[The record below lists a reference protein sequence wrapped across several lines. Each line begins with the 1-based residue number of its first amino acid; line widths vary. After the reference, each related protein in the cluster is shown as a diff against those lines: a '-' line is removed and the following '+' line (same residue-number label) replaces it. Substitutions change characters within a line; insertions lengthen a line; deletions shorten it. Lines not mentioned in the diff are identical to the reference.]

1 MKQNNTL
8 SLSRIKLLI
17 KWDLAMNKKKYFWEC
32 AGMFVAYSAFLWVI
46 LLGAGQ
52 THDVTGFPPVAI
64 FTVYLLFA
72 MLAVFNLADP
82 IKQKKTRL
90 AYLTLPASNGEKF
103 LCRVLIVTVFF
114 SIASLG
120 IFVLADVVQYV
131 ARMMIDWILPFVP
144 NVVSYETPNQLVTP
158 QIPLVFTGSFYT
170 MVPLTMCLSILLIH
184 AVALVGGFYRGR
196 IVAIV
201 LLLGSARFAFPFLDW
216 LEDIDIEGGSTFL
229 VNSVQIC
236 LIVFCWW
243 LAYRLFRRSQ
253 IV

>member
-1 MKQNNTL
+1 MMKQNNTF

-17 KWDLAMNKKKYFWEC
+17 KWDLAINKKKYFWEC
-32 AGMFVAYSAFLWVI
+32 AGMFVAYSAFLWII

-72 MLAVFNLADP
+72 MLAAFNLADP

-90 AYLTLPASNGEKF
+90 TYLTLPASNSEKF
-103 LCRVLIVTVFF
+103 LCRVLFVTVFF
-114 SIASLG
+114 SVASFG
-120 IFVLADVVQYV
+120 TFVLADVVQFV
-131 ARMMIDWILPFVP
+131 MRVMIDWLLPFIP
-144 NVVSYETPNQLVTP
+144 YETPPTLVMS
-158 QIPLVFTGSFYT
+158 QMPLVFTKSLYA

-184 AVALVGGFYRGR
+184 AIALVGSFHRG
-196 IVAIV
+196 IFTVALI
-201 LLLGSARFAFPFLDW
+201 LSSTRFGFPFLNW
-216 LEDIDIEGGSTFL
+216 LEKVSIEGGSTFL

-243 LAYRLFRRSQ
+243 LAYRLFSRSQ

>member
-1 MKQNNTL
+1 MMKQNNTF

-17 KWDLAMNKKKYFWEC
+17 KWDLAINKKKYFWEC
-32 AGMFVAYSAFLWVI
+32 AGMFVAYSAFLWII

-72 MLAVFNLADP
+72 MFAAFNLADP

-90 AYLTLPASNGEKF
+90 TYLTLPASNGEKF
-103 LCRVLIVTVFF
+103 LCRVLFVTVFF
-114 SIASLG
+114 SVASFG
-120 IFVLADVVQYV
+120 TFVLADVVQFV
-131 ARMMIDWILPFVP
+131 MRVMIDWLLPFIP
-144 NVVSYETPNQLVTP
+144 YETPPTLVML
-158 QIPLVFTGSFYT
+158 QMPLVFTKSLYA
-170 MVPLTMCLSILLIH
+170 MVPLTMCLSIFI
-184 AVALVGGFYRGR
+184 ALVGSFHRG
-196 IVAIV
+196 IFTVALI
-201 LLLGSARFAFPFLDW
+201 LSSTRFGFPFLNW
-216 LEDIDIEGGSTFL
+216 LEKVSIEGGSTFL

-243 LAYRLFRRSQ
+243 LAYRLFSRSQ

>member
-1 MKQNNTL
+1 MMKQNNTF

-17 KWDLAMNKKKYFWEC
+17 KWDLAINKKKYFWEC
-32 AGMFVAYSAFLWVI
+32 AGMFVAYSAFLWII

-72 MLAVFNLADP
+72 MLAAFNLADP

-90 AYLTLPASNGEKF
+90 TYLTLPASNGEKF
-103 LCRVLIVTVFF
+103 LCRVLFVTVFF
-114 SIASLG
+114 SVASFG
-120 IFVLADVVQYV
+120 TFVLADVVQFV
-131 ARMMIDWILPFVP
+131 MRVMIDWLLPFIP
-144 NVVSYETPNQLVTP
+144 YETPPTLVMS
-158 QIPLVFTGSFYT
+158 QMPLVFTKSLYA

-184 AVALVGGFYRGR
+184 AIALVGSFHRG
-196 IVAIV
+196 IFTVALI
-201 LLLGSARFAFPFLDW
+201 LSSTRFGFPFLNW
-216 LEDIDIEGGSTFL
+216 LEKVSIEGGSTFL

-243 LAYRLFRRSQ
+243 LAYRLFSRSQ

>member
-1 MKQNNTL
+1 MMKQNNTF

-17 KWDLAMNKKKYFWEC
+17 KWDLAINKKKYFWEC
-32 AGMFVAYSAFLWVI
+32 AGMFVAYSAFLWII

-72 MLAVFNLADP
+72 MFAAFNLADP

-90 AYLTLPASNGEKF
+90 TYLTLPASNGEKF
-103 LCRVLIVTVFF
+103 LCRVLFVTVFF
-114 SIASLG
+114 SVASFG
-120 IFVLADVVQYV
+120 TFVLADVVQFV
-131 ARMMIDWILPFVP
+131 MRVMIDWLLPFIP
-144 NVVSYETPNQLVTP
+144 YETPPTLVML
-158 QIPLVFTGSFYT
+158 QMPLVFTKSLYA

-184 AVALVGGFYRGR
+184 AIALVGSFHRG
-196 IVAIV
+196 IFTVALI
-201 LLLGSARFAFPFLDW
+201 LSSTRFGFPFLNW
-216 LEDIDIEGGSTFL
+216 LEKVSIEGGSTFL

-243 LAYRLFRRSQ
+243 LAYRLFSRSQ

>member
-1 MKQNNTL
+1 MMKQNNTF

-17 KWDLAMNKKKYFWEC
+17 KWDLAINKKKYYWEC
-32 AGMFVAYSAFLWVI
+32 AGMFVAYSAFLWII

-72 MLAVFNLADP
+72 MFAAFNLADP

-90 AYLTLPASNGEKF
+90 TYLTLPASNGEKF
-103 LCRVLIVTVFF
+103 LCRVLFVTVFF
-114 SIASLG
+114 SVASFG
-120 IFVLADVVQYV
+120 TFVLADVVQFV
-131 ARMMIDWILPFVP
+131 MRVMIDWLLPFIP
-144 NVVSYETPNQLVTP
+144 YETPPTLVML
-158 QIPLVFTGSFYT
+158 QMPLVFTKSLYA
-170 MVPLTMCLSILLIH
+170 MVPLTMCLSIFI
-184 AVALVGGFYRGR
+184 ALVGSFHRG
-196 IVAIV
+196 IFTVALI
-201 LLLGSARFAFPFLDW
+201 LSSTRFGFPFLNW
-216 LEDIDIEGGSTFL
+216 LEKVSIEGGSTFL

-243 LAYRLFRRSQ
+243 LAYRLFSRSQ